1 MLQTDGLIVNA
12 SMEAAKPDRALFSL
26 RDGSRIRVTGICVV
40 EKDENGRNQSF
51 ELLFEKAGDIA
62 TIQKPPWWTLQH
74 ALQAVGIMML
84 LVVAA
89 AAWVLV
95 LKRRVKQASSQL
107 REANRD
113 LTRLSNL
120 DGLTGIANR
129 RMFDQTLEI
138 EWNRARLIG
147 THLSLVLV
155 DIDHFKQLNDAAG
168 HQMGDQCLKLIAAE
182 LERTAKR
189 TTDFV
194 ARFGGEEFVLILP
207 GADPLQAAQLAESA
221 RLGVERLGIRYCNQL
236 AGASVTISLGIAS
249 AIGDLFPTAEAL
261 VGAAD
266 GALYVAKHQGRNR
279 AVSHP
284 GPGWDPL
291 LESCFSPPAPDR
303 SSV

>member
-1 MLQTDGLIVNA
+1 
-12 SMEAAKPDRALFSL
+12 
-26 RDGSRIRVTGICVV
+26 
-40 EKDENGRNQSF
+40 
-51 ELLFEKAGDIA
+51 
-62 TIQKPPWWTLQH
+62 
-74 ALQAVGIMML
+74 
-84 LVVAA
+84 
-89 AAWVLV
+89 
-95 LKRRVKQASSQL
+95 VKQASSQL

-221 RLGVERLGIRYCNQL
+221 RLGVEKLRIRPSNQP
-236 AGASVTISLGIAS
+236 AGASLTISLGIAS
-249 AIGDLFPTAEAL
+249 AIGDLFPSPEAL

-266 GALYVAKHQGRNR
+266 GALYAAKHQGRNR
-279 AVSHP
+279 IVSHA
-284 GPGWDPL
+284 GPGCPDGSVGLDLSGISMPQ
-291 LESCFSPPAPDR
+291 PAPTR
-303 SSV
+303 GP